1 MMEKGNDVITID
13 KSFFENVSNVL
24 DKARKT
30 PKLRLIFLWYM
41 LIMKLEK
48 SS

>member
-1 MMEKGNDVITID
+1 MKKGNDVITID
-13 KSFFENVSNVL
+13 KSFLKMYRMFLIRRE
-24 DKARKT
+24 KT